1 MPELKLKFDER
12 EFFLG
17 SGIVTLGRTPDNSI
31 SFPDDENVSRYHAE
45 IELRGEEYCLIDL
58 NSSNGTSLNGQP
70 VHGEIYL
77 AEGDVIKLGGSAE
90 IEVAPAVEKERA
102 EPDSNLP
109 LTGSMGDPELAPE
122 DEHAN
127 IETPPPAPQSQEN
140 NRGMLMVA
148 GGVFGLAVIIGI
160 GAVAFYLMQ
169 DSSCGATATV
179 ISPEQGD
186 SISKVTEILVSVKDD
201 GCVESVAYTL
211 DGLEF
216 ARVSESPFSTEI
228 DPKDFPDLADG
239 FDHPL
244 SVTLIDAEGNRIP
257 QAETVLLAFE
267 TRAIAKPD
275 EDDAPIT
282 PGQPRPPPTP
292 KSTGPSLIEIND
304 MSNKLLAQFSSSTK
318 YNVSN
323 RQFLQEVQ
331 RRTAEFSQG
340 GHYEKAAR
348 YRDAIN
354 VAYVREQNLDAPLGY
369 LLAMSRSKFDPAK
382 NGSNVGLWQMSEE
395 FVTSNS
401 YNGPCGTEPLTD
413 ASQNCA
419 AKASSLYMKALV
431 FSVFDGDVIYS
442 VAAFGKSPQE
452 AGEWKASLPQN
463 RSDIWN
469 SIKTPAEREQV
480 IRFFAAGIVAE
491 NPQKFGLTS
500 DKPISDL
507 YRLTL

>member
-1 MPELKLKFDER
+1 MSDLKLKFEGR

-17 SGIVTLGRTPDNSI
+17 SGVVTLGRTPDNSI
-31 SFPDDENVSRYHAE
+31 SFPDDANVSRYHAE

-70 VHGEIYL
+70 VRGEIYL
-77 AEGDVIKLGGSAE
+77 AEGDLITLGGSAE
-90 IEVAPAVEKERA
+90 IEVASAVEERQIESDASAPHIGSTNDPEPVPA
-102 EPDSNLP
+102 EEDSNN
-109 LTGSMGDPELAPE
+109 GAAAVAPE
-122 DEHAN
+122 AHA
-127 IETPPPAPQSQEN
+127 S

-169 DSSCGATATV
+169 DSSCEATATV

-201 GCVESVAYTL
+201 GCVESVAFTL

-216 ARVSESPFSTEI
+216 ARVSESPYSTVI

-244 SVTLIDAEGNRIP
+244 SVTLIDADGNRIP
-257 QAETVLLAFE
+257 QAETILLAFE

-275 EDDAPIT
+275 DNDAPVT
-282 PGQPRPPPTP
+282 PGQAQPSPTP
-292 KSTGPSLIEIND
+292 KPTGPSLIEINE
-304 MSNKLLAQFSSSTK
+304 MSNRLLAQFPSSTK

-331 RRTAEFSQG
+331 RKTAEFSQG
-340 GHYEKAAR
+340 GHFEKAAR

-369 LLAMSRSKFDPAK
+369 LLAMSRSKFEPAK
-382 NGSNVGLWQMSEE
+382 SGNTVGLWQMSEE

-401 YNGPCGTEPLTD
+401 YNGPCGNEPISD

-419 AKASSLYMKALV
+419 AKASALYMKALV

-442 VAAFGKSPQE
+442 VAAFGKTPQE
-452 AGEWKASLPQN
+452 AGEWRATLPQN

-469 SIKTPAEREQV
+469 SIKTAPEREQV

-500 DKPISDL
+500 DKPISDI

>member
-17 SGIVTLGRTPDNSI
+17 SGVVTLGRTPDNSI
-31 SFPDDENVSRYHAE
+31 SFPEDENVSRYHAE

-58 NSSNGTSLNGQP
+58 NSSNGTALNGQP
-70 VHGEIYL
+70 VHGEVYL
-77 AEGDVIKLGGSAE
+77 AEGDVITLGGSAE
-90 IEVAPAVEKERA
+90 IEIAPAIEERRSEPDASAPPVGSLDGQESVLAEENTNIGTPAVAPEAQ
-102 EPDSNLP
+102 
-109 LTGSMGDPELAPE
+109 G
-122 DEHAN
+122 
-127 IETPPPAPQSQEN
+127 N

-148 GGVFGLAVIIGI
+148 GGVFGLAVIIGV
-160 GAVAFYLMQ
+160 GAVAFYFMQ

-186 SISKVTEILVSVKDD
+186 SISKVTEILVSLKDD
-201 GCVESVAYTL
+201 SCVESVAFTL

-216 ARVSESPFSTEI
+216 ARVSESPYSAEI

-267 TRAIAKPD
+267 TRAITKPD
-275 EDDAPIT
+275 DDTPVT
-282 PGQPRPPPTP
+282 PGQPPPPTL
-292 KSTGPSLIEIND
+292 KATGPSLIQINE
-304 MSNKLLAQFSSSTK
+304 MSNNLLAQFPSSMK

-382 NGSNVGLWQMSEE
+382 SGSTVGLWQMSEE

-401 YNGPCGTEPLTD
+401 YNGPCGSEPITD

-419 AKASSLYMKALV
+419 AKASALYMKALV

-442 VAAFGKSPQE
+442 VAAFGKTPQE
-452 AGEWKASLPQN
+452 AGEWKASLPEN

-469 SIKTPAEREQV
+469 SIKTAPEREQV

>member
-1 MPELKLKFDER
+1 MSDLKLKFEGR

-17 SGIVTLGRTPDNSI
+17 SGIVTLGRTPDNSV
-31 SFPDDENVSRYHAE
+31 SFPEDANVSRYHAE
-45 IELRGEEYCLIDL
+45 IERRGEEYCLIDL
-58 NSSNGTSLNGQP
+58 NSSNGTALNGQP
-70 VHGEIYL
+70 VLGEIYL
-77 AEGDVIKLGGSAE
+77 AEGDVITLGGSAE
-90 IEVAPAVEKERA
+90 IKVAPAVEERQT
-102 EPDSNLP
+102 EPDASAP
-109 LTGSMGDPELAPE
+109 PVGSIDDPEPVTTEEDTNNGAAAVAPE
-122 DEHAN
+122 A
-127 IETPPPAPQSQEN
+127 QGS

-201 GCVESVAYTL
+201 GCVESVAFSL

-216 ARVSESPFSTEI
+216 ARVSDSPYSTEI

-257 QAETVLLAFE
+257 QAGTILLAFE
-267 TRAIAKPD
+267 TRAIAKPEID
-275 EDDAPIT
+275 VPTT
-282 PGQPRPPPTP
+282 PGRPQQPSTP
-292 KSTGPSLIEIND
+292 KPTGPSLIEINE
-304 MSNKLLAQFSSSTK
+304 MSNRLLAQFPSSTK

-323 RQFLQEVQ
+323 RQFLQEIQ
-331 RRTAEFSQG
+331 RRTEEFSQG

-382 NGSNVGLWQMSEE
+382 SGNTVGLWQMSEE

-401 YNGPCGTEPLTD
+401 YNGPCGNEPITD

-419 AKASSLYMKALV
+419 AKASALYMKALI

-442 VAAFGKSPQE
+442 VAAFGKTPME
-452 AGEWKASLPQN
+452 AGEWKATLPEN
-463 RSDIWN
+463 RSDIWTT
-469 SIKTPAEREQV
+469 IKTAPEREQV

-500 DKPISDL
+500 EKPISDL